1 MKIYNLTKF
10 LFSKV
15 HLINYIK
22 RQHEYYIVGVNI
34 NYFTHIYFMNMSLF
48 SINFLFFKFFFQIF
62 TTIRGDDCALGATTI
77 LSFTFPDFNSGKVY

>member
-34 NYFTHIYFMNMSLF
+34 NYFTHSHMNTL
-48 SINFLFFKFFFQIF
+48 
-62 TTIRGDDCALGATTI
+62 
-77 LSFTFPDFNSGKVY
+77 